1 VLYHNLIADTIL
13 LVETRMLIEE
23 RARFARLDIPETS
36 MKTCGA
42 GLSSVYHEIFTQLYY
57 ELIDCDTRRR
67 PVNSN
72 GVSR

>member
-1 VLYHNLIADTIL
+1 
-13 LVETRMLIEE
+13 MLIEE

-57 ELIDCDTRRR
+57 ELIDCDIRNRVFQTNQIFLR
-67 PVNSN
+67 PPS
-72 GVSR
+72 